1 MELEFII
8 QNWHLFPA
16 LVVIVLLLSFDSARR
31 RFGGVKQVTA
41 SDLPRLINHE
51 DAVVIDVRES
61 AEYRKGHIPGAVNV
75 PLSPARRRQCEAR
88 TLPQVR
94 RAGGRRLPERHPRRP
109 RRERASKARVREG
122 LHPVRR
128 DGGLDQGKPARGK
141 VTA

>member
-8 QNWHLFPA
+8 QNWHLFVA

-75 PLSPARRRQCEAR
+75 PLSQLGDDSAKLARYRKSGVPVVVACQSG
-88 TLPQVR
+88 T
-94 RAGGRRLPERHPRRP
+94 RAGRAASVLRKLEFEKVYTLSGGMGGWTKENLPVE
-109 RRERASKARVREG
+109 K
-122 LHPVRR
+122 
-128 DGGLDQGKPARGK
+128 
-141 VTA
+141 